1 MALHTVLV
9 INSGSSSIKY
19 QLVDPDSGQALASG
33 LVERIGEEMGAITH
47 KHDEAKT
54 VIEAPVPDHRAGLAK
69 VLELFESEGPSLAE
83 ANIAAVGHRV
93 VQGGRYFDGPALVNE
108 AVENRVEALIPLG
121 PLHNGPALAGIRVAR
136 QLLPDVP
143 HVVVFDTA
151 FFQGLPEASA
161 RYALNR
167 EVADKYEIR
176 RYCAHGT
183 SHQYVSSTVSQL
195 LGRDDLKQI
204 VLHLGNGASASA
216 VVSGRA
222 VDTSMGLTPLE
233 GLVMGTRTG
242 DIDPAAVF
250 HLARVAGMDAQ
261 ELDHL
266 FNRESGM
273 KGLCGD
279 NDMREVWK
287 RIDAGDTQAREAMDI
302 YIHRLLKYVGSYTA
316 VMGGLDAL
324 TFTAG
329 IGENDAAIR
338 AELCARLGWLGVELD
353 EQANNQRSPEP
364 RVVSTP
370 DSKVKVLVVPTNEE
384 LAIARQAM
392 TLV

>member
-176 RYCAHGT
+176 RYGAHGT

-195 LGRDDLKQI
+195 LGRDDLKI
-204 VLHLGNGASASA
+204 
-216 VVSGRA
+216 GRA
-222 VDTSMGLTPLE
+222 HV
-233 GLVMGTRTG
+233 
-242 DIDPAAVF
+242 
-250 HLARVAGMDAQ
+250 
-261 ELDHL
+261 
-266 FNRESGM
+266 
-273 KGLCGD
+273 
-279 NDMREVWK
+279 
-287 RIDAGDTQAREAMDI
+287 
-302 YIHRLLKYVGSYTA
+302 
-316 VMGGLDAL
+316 
-324 TFTAG
+324 
-329 IGENDAAIR
+329 
-338 AELCARLGWLGVELD
+338 
-353 EQANNQRSPEP
+353 
-364 RVVSTP
+364 
-370 DSKVKVLVVPTNEE
+370 
-384 LAIARQAM
+384 
-392 TLV
+392 